1 MIPEPLTLLLLS
13 LLGGALA
20 LDATSLG
27 QFMLSR
33 PLVAAGLAG
42 LAAGDLAGGVTV
54 GVLMEALHLAV
65 LPVGAARYPDPGPAA
80 VAAAGAYAGAPEAS
94 QVALL
99 ASVAFM
105 LAWGWVGGRSV
116 EWLRRTN
123 VRLAV
128 PAEGP
133 VDPAR
138 VEAVHARA
146 VAMDFARGAVVT
158 LAGLLVL
165 GTLLETLGWI
175 PFREQWTRPALALSA
190 AAALASSLRLFG
202 RRRLPL
208 FAAGAAAGAVLLWLR

>member
-1 MIPEPLTLLLLS
+1 MIPDPPVLLLLS
-13 LLGGALA
+13 LLGGLLA

-33 PLVAAGLAG
+33 PLIAAGLAG
-42 LAAGDLAGGVTV
+42 MIAGNPEGGIVV
-54 GVLMEALHLAV
+54 GVLLEAIHLAV
-65 LPVGAARYPDPGPAA
+65 LPVGAARYPEAGPAA
-80 VAAAGAYAGAPEAS
+80 VAAAGGYAGTTSS

-99 ASVAFM
+99 ASVVFM

-116 EWLRRTN
+116 EAMRRVNART
-123 VRLAV
+123 AV

-133 VDPAR
+133 VDAAA
-138 VEAVHARA
+138 VERLHLRA
-146 VAMDFARGAVVT
+146 LAFDFARGAVVT
-158 LAGLLVL
+158 LAGLVVL

-175 PFREQWTRPALALSA
+175 PFREPWTRPALALSA

-208 FAAGAAAGAVLLWLR
+208 FALGAAAGAALLWLR